1 MTTTVADDS
10 HNHVISN
17 IDGLQS
23 ALGGKLSSS
32 GGTITGTLTLS
43 KTTDA
48 SGTANNSPALIIGGT
63 ATTGHIEIDNNE
75 ILCKSDDTT
84 PTILSLNTDGGQ
96 VKVGSGGFRS
106 VGEATFDETVT
117 SEGGFVGNLTGNA
130 STATKLQT
138 TRTIT
143 LAGDLSGSVSFDGSR
158 NVTLTGTVNDDSH
171 NHTIANVDNLQST
184 LDGKVPTS
192 RTINDKALSSNITLT
207 ASDLGAI
214 PYDNNRIE
222 IPENADLNDYTTV
235 GAYRCGYNAYAATL
249 ANSPITSGFIM
260 DVVSGVGLNNAIG
273 DSNWSCI
280 VQRLYGYKGEI
291 YTRRIEKE
299 SASSTPTYY
308 DWVKTYTT
316 SAKPTPSEIGAA
328 TSNHTHTIANI
339 DNLQTTL
346 NGKANTS
353 HTHNYAGSSSAGGV
367 ANSASKLAT
376 ARTITLDG
384 NVTGS
389 ASFDGSKNITITTKG
404 VGEREHDMNTDGCYF
419 EADLTASTYDQ
430 NTWYPIVGSQL
441 PTGGYTKISCN
452 VQLDNTS
459 HPTWGTHGSGFVCN
473 FTIYAKAAGWGTT
486 GGESYV
492 TDWFYNWCAKN
503 PLGYQQMSNSSRPV
517 IFARGGG
524 LYPIRSS
531 EPITWTVYSTTF
543 TDDQQS
549 VSPTTT
555 EPSITFNGATIHA
568 HLSGNVVGNVTG
580 NATTATTAT
589 KASTGSLNRVT
600 HSYNEVPS
608 VTTYRWEEFS
618 NSAANAP
625 TAHWYHTFTGR
636 GYDSAYATQLAL
648 GMTTNTVAY
657 RRMDANYW
665 HDWQYFLTSYN
676 YNTYVPSLTG
686 SGASGTWNINV
697 TGTASTATYAHG
709 ANEASYA
716 NRINLPRQYSQGDYN
731 EDLPGAG
738 RISWREFTTGS
749 VNGPGNYFYHVFT
762 GHSADTNFYTQ
773 LALGMTTDHIAYRR
787 VDFGNSSGWHSVITD
802 KNYGSYTEKS
812 HPMTF
817 FYSSEYSTYAD
828 AIFAKKAEGYT
839 SGILCADGWHPTD
852 MPALGNWSTV
862 WWRCSCGHSIYSIQ
876 LYIDRDPNIW
886 LGTLASGEN
895 NNQITWGKV
904 YTTRSGT
911 FSGNATSAT
920 QLQTARTINGTSF
933 NGTANITTAN
943 WGTARTI
950 KIGNTGKSV
959 NGSNNVTW
967 SLSEIGAAA
976 SSHTHP
982 ASQITAGALPVGVTA
997 TNSTDYTTSRVR
1009 NARFGT
1015 SAPSSL
1021 ANGEIFFVYE

>member
-23 ALGGKLSSS
+23 
-32 GGTITGTLTLS
+32 
-43 KTTDA
+43 
-48 SGTANNSPALIIGGT
+48 
-63 ATTGHIEIDNNE
+63 
-75 ILCKSDDTT
+75 
-84 PTILSLNTDGGQ
+84 
-96 VKVGSGGFRS
+96 
-106 VGEATFDETVT
+106 
-117 SEGGFVGNLTGNA
+117 
-130 STATKLQT
+130 
-138 TRTIT
+138 
-143 LAGDLSGSVSFDGSR
+143 
-158 NVTLTGTVNDDSH
+158 
-171 NHTIANVDNLQST
+171 T
-184 LDGKVPTS
+184 LDSKVPTS
-192 RTINDKALSSNITLT
+192 RTVNGKALSSNVTLT

-214 PYDNNRIE
+214 PYDNNRID

-235 GAYRCGYNAYAATL
+235 GAYRCSYNAYAATL

-260 DVVSGVGLNNAIG
+260 DVVSGVGINNSISESG
-273 DSNWSCI
+273 WVSI
-280 VQRLYGYKGEI
+280 VQRLYGYRGEI

-299 SASSTPTYY
+299 STSSTPTYY

-328 TSNHTHTIANI
+328 T
-339 DNLQTTL
+339 
-346 NGKANTS
+346 TS

-384 NVTGS
+384 DVTGS
-389 ASFDGSKNITITTKG
+389 VSFDGSKNITITTKG

-430 NTWYPIVGSQL
+430 NTWYPIVGSEL
-441 PTGGYTKISCN
+441 NEHGYTKISCN

-459 HPTWGTHGSGFVCN
+459 HPTWATHGSGFVCN
-473 FTIYAKAAGWGTT
+473 FTIYAKEFGWGTT
-486 GGESYV
+486 NGESYV

-531 EPITWTVYSTTF
+531 EPLTWTVCSTTF
-543 TDDQQS
+543 TDEQQS

-555 EPSITFNGATIHA
+555 EPGILFNKTTIHA
-568 HLSGNVVGNVTG
+568 HLSGDVIGNVTG
-580 NATTATTAT
+580 TAT

-600 HSYNEVPS
+600 HSYNEVPAI
-608 VTTYRWEEFS
+608 TTYRWEEFS

-625 TAHWYHTFTGR
+625 TAQWYHTFTGM
-636 GYDSAYATQLAL
+636 GYDPSYATQLAL
-648 GMTTNTVAY
+648 GMTTNNLAY
-657 RRMDANYW
+657 RRMDGGTW
-665 HDWQYFLTSYN
+665 GSWDTILTSRN
-676 YNTYVPSLTG
+676 YKSHAPIWISANSYG
-686 SGASGTWNINV
+686 
-697 TGTASTATYAHG
+697 TYAAAIIAKHG
-709 ANEASYA
+709 
-716 NRINLPRQYSQGDYN
+716 
-731 EDLPGAG
+731 
-738 RISWREFTTGS
+738 
-749 VNGPGNYFYHVFT
+749 
-762 GHSADTNFYTQ
+762 
-773 LALGMTTDHIAYRR
+773 
-787 VDFGNSSGWHSVITD
+787 
-802 KNYGSYTEKS
+802 
-812 HPMTF
+812 
-817 FYSSEYSTYAD
+817 
-828 AIFAKKAEGYT
+828 EGYHQGMIYA
-839 SGILCADGWHPTD
+839 SDYHPTD
-852 MPALGNWSTV
+852 MPATGNWSAV
-862 WWRCSCGHSIYSIQ
+862 WWRTSCGNGIFSIQ

-904 YTTRSGT
+904 YTTRSST

-967 SLSEIGAAA
+967 TLSEIGAAA
-976 SSHTHP
+976 SSHTHNY
-982 ASQITAGALPVGVTA
+982 AGSSSAGGAANSANKLNTNAGHTFAPVYFSNGVPVACTTGQR
-997 TNSTDYTTSRVR
+997 TNSIAVIGADSVMEIGSMIDFHAQSGTDYDVRMTASSGKLNISGTTTGTFQANNGTDYTTSRCR

>member
-1 MTTTVADDS
+1 MAVIKFLDLNGVTTLLNQLKNIFVKKTDVDSTLSSTSTNPIQNKTVNTALSGKANTNHTHNYAGSSTPGGGAISSEKLSTARTISLTGDVTGSVSFDGSKNVSMTTTVADDS

-23 ALGGKLSSS
+23 
-32 GGTITGTLTLS
+32 
-43 KTTDA
+43 
-48 SGTANNSPALIIGGT
+48 
-63 ATTGHIEIDNNE
+63 
-75 ILCKSDDTT
+75 
-84 PTILSLNTDGGQ
+84 
-96 VKVGSGGFRS
+96 
-106 VGEATFDETVT
+106 
-117 SEGGFVGNLTGNA
+117 
-130 STATKLQT
+130 
-138 TRTIT
+138 
-143 LAGDLSGSVSFDGSR
+143 
-158 NVTLTGTVNDDSH
+158 
-171 NHTIANVDNLQST
+171 T
-184 LDGKVPTS
+184 LDSKVPTS
-192 RTINDKALSSNITLT
+192 RTVNGKALSSNVTLT

-235 GAYRCGYNAYAATL
+235 GAYRCSYNAYAATL

-260 DVVSGVGLNNAIG
+260 DVVSGVGINNSISESG
-273 DSNWSCI
+273 WCSI

-299 SASSTPTYY
+299 STSSTPTYY

-404 VGEREHDMNTDGCYF
+404 VGEREHDMNTDGCYY
-419 EADLTASTYDQ
+419 EADLTASTFDQ
-430 NTWYPIVGSQL
+430 NTWYPIVGPEL

-459 HPTWGTHGSGFVCN
+459 HPSWATHGNGFVCN

-531 EPITWTVYSTTF
+531 EPLTWTVCSTTF
-543 TDDQQS
+543 TDKQQS

-568 HLSGNVVGNVTG
+568 NLSGNVDGNVTG

-625 TAHWYHTFTGR
+625 TAQWYHTFTGR

-648 GMTTNTVAY
+648 GMTTNNLAY
-657 RRMDANYW
+657 RRMDGNTW
-665 HDWQYFLTSYN
+665 GSWDTILTSRN
-676 YNTYVPSLTG
+676 YKSHAPIWISANSYG
-686 SGASGTWNINV
+686 
-697 TGTASTATYAHG
+697 TYAAAIIAKHG
-709 ANEASYA
+709 
-716 NRINLPRQYSQGDYN
+716 
-731 EDLPGAG
+731 
-738 RISWREFTTGS
+738 
-749 VNGPGNYFYHVFT
+749 
-762 GHSADTNFYTQ
+762 
-773 LALGMTTDHIAYRR
+773 
-787 VDFGNSSGWHSVITD
+787 
-802 KNYGSYTEKS
+802 
-812 HPMTF
+812 
-817 FYSSEYSTYAD
+817 
-828 AIFAKKAEGYT
+828 EGYHQGMIYA
-839 SGILCADGWHPTD
+839 SDYHPTD
-852 MPALGNWSTV
+852 MPATGNWSAV
-862 WWRCSCGHSIYSIQ
+862 WWRTSCGNGIFSIQ

-886 LGTLASGEN
+886 LGTLAIGEN

-920 QLQTARTINGTSF
+920 RLQTTRTINGTSF

-1015 SAPSSL
+1015 SVPSSL

>member
-1 MTTTVADDS
+1 MENQTQIILITTLDRVRLGGGATSSEKLSTARTISLTGDVTGSVSFDGSQNVSMTTTVADDS

-17 IDGLQS
+17 VDGLQS
-23 ALGGKLSSS
+23 ALDGKLSSS

-138 TRTIT
+138 ARTIT

-192 RTINDKALSSNITLT
+192 RTINGKALSSNITLT

-235 GAYRCGYNAYAATL
+235 GAYRCSYNAYAATL
-249 ANSPITSGFIM
+249 VNSPITSGFIM
-260 DVVSGVGLNNAIG
+260 DVVSGVGINNSTSESG
-273 DSNWSCI
+273 WVSI
-280 VQRLYGYKGEI
+280 VQRLYGYRGEI

-299 SASSTPTYY
+299 STSSAPTYY

-389 ASFDGSKNITITTKG
+389 ASFDGSKNVTITTKG

-430 NTWYPIVGSQL
+430 NTWYPIVGSEL
-441 PTGGYTKISCN
+441 PKGGYTKISCN
-452 VQLDNTS
+452 VQLDDTS
-459 HPTWGTHGSGFVCN
+459 HPSWATHGLGFVCN
-473 FTIYAKAAGWGTT
+473 FTIYAKANGWGTT
-486 GGESYV
+486 NGESYV
-492 TDWFYNWCAKN
+492 TDWTYNWCDKN

-531 EPITWTVYSTTF
+531 EPLTWTVYSTTF
-543 TDDQQS
+543 TDEQQS

-608 VTTYRWEEFS
+608 ITTYRWEEFS

-625 TAHWYHTFTGR
+625 TAQWYHTFTGM
-636 GYDSAYATQLAL
+636 GYDPAYATQLAL
-648 GMTTNTVAY
+648 GMTTNNLAY
-657 RRMDANYW
+657 RRMDGGTW
-665 HDWQYFLTSYN
+665 GSWDTILTSRN
-676 YNTYVPSLTG
+676 Y
-686 SGASGTWNINV
+686 
-697 TGTASTATYAHG
+697 
-709 ANEASYA
+709 
-716 NRINLPRQYSQGDYN
+716 
-731 EDLPGAG
+731 
-738 RISWREFTTGS
+738 
-749 VNGPGNYFYHVFT
+749 
-762 GHSADTNFYTQ
+762 
-773 LALGMTTDHIAYRR
+773 
-787 VDFGNSSGWHSVITD
+787 
-802 KNYGSYTEKS
+802 KS
-812 HPMTF
+812 HAPIWISANS
-817 FYSSEYSTYAD
+817 YGTYTA
-828 AIFAKKAEGYT
+828 AIIAKHGEGYHQGMIYA
-839 SGILCADGWHPTD
+839 SNYHPTD
-852 MPALGNWSTV
+852 MPATGNWSAV
-862 WWRCSCGHSIYSIQ
+862 WWRCSCGYPMFSIQ

-904 YTTRSGT
+904 YTTSSGT